1 MMSLASLS
9 FRVLLTLI
17 IAPLLSRKRS
27 VSCSLQKL
35 GMMRRVR
42 SLHLRMRQLRGNA
55 PRTGAYKRN
64 VVIPHLELLHEALF
78 SAHAHR
84 SIPCLVRQCHE
95 VRTHVVSCNVHSTRT
110 APLLSSSTRCVLRV
124 VREMISFSSI
134 EKIEC
139 HNMRQPALNSMPLSA
154 ELLAN
159 NGIDTILTLNQI
171 QLANHIESMRNGW
184 MTLAQDGLTSKKK
197 VYARVT
203 KMKFE
208 RRALCCV
215 CVQKQRASLFNLDII
230 SCHSAPQHLVPSG
243 LRVCKTR
250 RGKGPHGFSLHIQ
263 PRSAPAGPSHLQ
275 SDSRSSR
282 ATPRWRHARVDGR
295 SCTCAA
301 SRTGHGEHHGSDFFL

>member
-1 MMSLASLS
+1 MHSECSLRVSGSMFMSPWCPTTWMSSIADAHCGVARAPYVRRAGSSFMMSLASLP

-17 IAPLLSRKRS
+17 IAPLLARKRS

-35 GMMRRVR
+35 GMMHRVR

-64 VVIPHLELLHEALF
+64 VVPPHLVLLHETLF

-84 SIPCLVRQCHE
+84 SIPCLVRLCHE
-95 VRTHVVSCNVHSTRT
+95 VRTHVAPCNVHSTRT

-124 VREMISFSSI
+124 VCEMISFSSI

-139 HNMRQPALNSMPLSA
+139 HNMRQPAFNSMPLSP

-184 MTLAQDGLTSKKK
+184 MTLAQDGLTSKK

-215 CVQKQRASLFNLDII
+215 CVQNN
-230 SCHSAPQHLVPSG
+230 V
-243 LRVCKTR
+243 LRFV
-250 RGKGPHGFSLHIQ
+250 I
-263 PRSAPAGPSHLQ
+263 
-275 SDSRSSR
+275 
-282 ATPRWRHARVDGR
+282 
-295 SCTCAA
+295 
-301 SRTGHGEHHGSDFFL
+301 